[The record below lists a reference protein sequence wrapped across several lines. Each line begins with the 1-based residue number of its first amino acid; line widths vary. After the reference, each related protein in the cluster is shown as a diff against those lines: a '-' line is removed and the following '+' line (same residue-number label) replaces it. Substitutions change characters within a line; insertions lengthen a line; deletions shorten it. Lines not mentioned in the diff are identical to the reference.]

1 MKNPRTPNR
10 RAFAALVPATLL
22 LAAPGFA
29 QDVPAT
35 APPAVQTAPPVV
47 VTPPPVVP
55 TVTDAAPATPAQSE
69 PTPTTATTTA
79 TRTTTTTAR
88 TRTTQA
94 ARPAPRPVRAARAPA
109 PAEAVPAPTA
119 AAPVEAPAVTP
130 APAAP
135 APEAAAPAAPAPEAA
150 APAPAPAATTETATE
165 ATPIWPWVLGL
176 LIVLGAIGLFVVRR
190 RRADADTEA
199 YYEEPYVASPEV
211 QPEPAP
217 APIRAEPAFAPAE
230 APQFL
235 RAAPLAEA
243 NEEPVYDVPL
253 PVAAEEST
261 VAHAEADEVAELTAA
276 DAPVADRPW
285 LEFAL
290 RPVRAGISAD
300 EAVVEI
306 ELTVGNSGSV
316 KAEGVRISTF
326 LFATEPGSESEMER
340 MLIERGDHHDDSANP
355 ITIEPGEG
363 ARVDAT
369 LALPKAQLMETT
381 SGAILPVVI
390 ADARYMLADGR
401 EGRTSAS
408 FTIGLSEE
416 GTPAMSP
423 FMLAERGMHD
433 EVEARLYG
441 HPEHA

>member
-1 MKNPRTPNR
+1 MKNHLTPNR
-10 RAFAALVPATLL
+10 RAFAALIPATLL
-22 LAAPGFA
+22 LAVPAFA
-29 QDVPAT
+29 QEVPA
-35 APPAVQTAPPVV
+35 AEPPAVQTAPPVT
-47 VTPPPVVP
+47 VTPPTVVP
-55 TVTDAAPATPAQSE
+55 TISDAAPATPPPAE
-69 PTPTTATTTA
+69 PAVTTA
-79 TRTTTTTAR
+79 TRTTPAPARAR
-88 TRTTQA
+88 TAQA
-94 ARPAPRPVRAARAPA
+94 ARPAPRPVRAAVRAPA
-109 PAEAVPAPTA
+109 PAEAAPAPVAVT
-119 AAPVEAPAVTP
+119 PPEAPAVTP
-130 APAAP
+130 APTV
-135 APEAAAPAAPAPEAA
+135 PEAAAPAAPAPEAA
-150 APAPAPAATTETATE
+150 APAPATTTETVTE
-165 ATPIWPWVLGL
+165 AAPIWPWVLGL
-176 LIVLGAIGLFVVRR
+176 LIVLGAIGLFVMRR

-199 YYEEPYVASPEV
+199 YYEEPHVAAPEAR
-211 QPEPAP
+211 PEP

-243 NEEPVYDVPL
+243 NEAPVYDVPL
-253 PVAAEEST
+253 PVAAEDST
-261 VAHAEADEVAELTAA
+261 VAPAEAAEVAELTAV

-316 KAEGVRISTF
+316 KATDVRISTF
-326 LFATEPGSESEMER
+326 LFANEPGSEAEMER
-340 MLIERGDHHDDSANP
+340 LLIERGAHPEEGVHS

-369 LALPKAQLMETT
+369 LALPKAQLLETT
-381 SGAILPVVI
+381 NGSILPVVI
-390 ADARYMLADGR
+390 ADARYTLADGS

-408 FTIGLSEE
+408 FTIGVSEE

-423 FMLAERGMHD
+423 LMLADRGMHD

-441 HPEHA
+441 VPEHA

>member
-1 MKNPRTPNR
+1 MKNHLTPNR
-10 RAFAALVPATLL
+10 RAFAALIPATLL
-22 LAAPGFA
+22 LAVPAFA
-29 QDVPAT
+29 QDAPA
-35 APPAVQTAPPVV
+35 AEPPVVQTAPPVA

-55 TVTDAAPATPAQSE
+55 TVADVAPATPPAAE
-69 PTPTTATTTA
+69 PATTTTA

-88 TRTTQA
+88 ARTAQA

-109 PAEAVPAPTA
+109 PVEAAPAPTA
-119 AAPVEAPAVTP
+119 PTAATPVEAPAVTP
-130 APAAP
+130 APA
-135 APEAAAPAAPAPEAA
+135 PETAAPAAPAPEAA
-150 APAPAPAATTETATE
+150 APAPATTTETVTE
-165 ATPIWPWVLGL
+165 AAPIWPWVLGL
-176 LIVLGAIGLFVVRR
+176 LIVLGAIGLFVMRR
-190 RRADADTEA
+190 RRADEDTEA
-199 YYEEPYVASPEV
+199 YYDEPYVAAPEA

-235 RAAPLAEA
+235 RAAPLVEA

-261 VAHAEADEVAELTAA
+261 VAHAEAAEVAELTAA

-290 RPVRAGISAD
+290 RAVRAGISAD
-300 EAVVEI
+300 EALVEI

-316 KAEGVRISTF
+316 PAKDVRISTF
-326 LFATEPGSESEMER
+326 LFANEPGSEAEMER
-340 MLIERGDHHDDSANP
+340 LLIERGAHPEEGVHS

-369 LALPKAQLMETT
+369 LALPKAQLLETT
-381 SGAILPVVI
+381 NGSILPVVI
-390 ADARYMLADGR
+390 ADARYTLADGS

-408 FTIGLSEE
+408 FTIGVSEE

-423 FMLAERGMHD
+423 LMLADRGMHD

-441 HPEHA
+441 VPEHA